1 MLSKIHPTAV
11 IDDQAVIDENAIIGP
26 YCVIGPKVVIK
37 SGVELKSH
45 VCIEGRTVIDENTVI
60 YPFASIGQAPQDLK
74 YFEEESETYVGKN
87 CIIREYVTIQRG
99 TKNGSMKTVVEDQCL
114 LMVGC
119 HVAHDC
125 LVEMNV
131 IMANYVSLAGHVH
144 VEKHAVIGGHSA
156 IQQFCRIGAHAMIG
170 GMSGVDKDV
179 VPYGLVK
186 GERAVLAGLNL
197 IGLRRFGFSGK
208 EISKLQTV
216 YSAVFGQSEIG
227 FKDSLKLVTEE
238 GELITH
244 FKNFIFGQPNRPFC
258 TPKI

>member
-11 IDDQAVIDENAIIGP
+11 IDKQAIIDETAIIGP
-26 YCVIGPKVVIK
+26 YCVIGANVILK
-37 SGVELKSH
+37 AHVELKSH
-45 VCIEGRTVIDENTVI
+45 VCVEGRTTIDENTVV

-74 YFEEESETYVGKN
+74 YFEEESETYIGKN
-87 CIIREYVTIQRG
+87 CTIREYVTIQRG
-99 TKNGSMKTVVEDQCL
+99 TESGNMKTILEDHCL

-125 LVEMNV
+125 IVEKNV

-144 VEKHAVIGGHSA
+144 VEKNAVIGGHSA

-197 IGLRRFGFSGK
+197 VGLRRFGFNSK
-208 EISKLQTV
+208 EILKLQAL
-216 YSAVFGQSEIG
+216 YSAVFEQSEIS
-227 FKDSLKLVTEE
+227 FKDYIKKITDE

-244 FKNFIFGQPNRPFC
+244 FKNFVLDKPNRPFC
-258 TPKI
+258 VPKV